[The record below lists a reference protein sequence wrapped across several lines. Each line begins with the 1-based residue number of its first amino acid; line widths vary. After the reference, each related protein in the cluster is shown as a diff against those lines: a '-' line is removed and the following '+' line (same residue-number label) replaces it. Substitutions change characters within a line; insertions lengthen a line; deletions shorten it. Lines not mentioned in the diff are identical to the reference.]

1 MRRRVTDLSLRS
13 LAAAHEPDHRRRR
26 PWQARAVSSALDPE
40 LATAIDRLA
49 AEGWLPITRPDVDE
63 ARRNYRDLALIRRGA
78 GDQPVASVH
87 DDVVEGPDSDVVVRV
102 YAPTQPRD
110 ITLVWLHGGGWVLG
124 DLDTSDA
131 AARRICEHLG
141 ATVVSAD
148 YRLAPEHPHPA
159 PLQDAHAVL
168 RWASSRAPGRLVV
181 GGDSAGGGL
190 AAACA
195 LLARDWGPHVD
206 AQLLLYPG
214 LDPTMSRPSVVENAD
229 GPFLTA
235 ADMRWFWAQY
245 VPEEQARLDPSVNLG
260 EAARL
265 GELEGLAP
273 AVVATAE
280 LDPLRD
286 EGLAHSEGLAAAG
299 VTVSVLHG
307 AGLVHGYFGLG
318 SVSAA
323 ARAEGDRALDALLAL
338 LG

>member
-1 MRRRVTDLSLRS
+1 M
-13 LAAAHEPDHRRRR
+13 
-26 PWQARAVSSALDPE
+26 SSALDPE

-49 AEGWLPITRPDVDE
+49 ADGWLPITRPDVDE

-78 GDQPVASVH
+78 GDQPVASIH

-286 EGLAHSEGLAAAG
+286 EGLAHAEALAARRR
-299 VTVSVLHG
+299 HG
-307 AGLVHGYFGLG
+307 LE
-318 SVSAA
+318 SCT
-323 ARAEGDRALDALLAL
+323 ARAWCTATSGSGRSRPPRARRATARSTRSSRSWADELTGLTGRVGRPGDV
-338 LG
+338 GGPIETSPGSSN

>member
-1 MRRRVTDLSLRS
+1 MSN
-13 LAAAHEPDHRRRR
+13 
-26 PWQARAVSSALDPE
+26 ALDPE

-49 AEGWLPITRPDVDE
+49 ADGRLPLTREDVDE

-87 DDVVEGPDSDVVVRV
+87 DDVVEGPDADVVVRV
-102 YAPTQPRD
+102 YTPPEPRD
-110 ITLVWLHGGGWVLG
+110 LTVVWLHGGGWVLG
-124 DLDTSDA
+124 DLDTADA
-131 AARRICEHLG
+131 AARRVCRHLG

-168 RWASSRAPGRLVV
+168 RWASGRTGRLVV
-181 GGDSAGGGL
+181 GGDSAGAGI
-190 AAACA
+190 AAGCA
-195 LLARDWGPHVD
+195 LLARDWGPHLD

-214 LDPTMSRPSVVENAD
+214 LDPTMSHPSVTENAD

-235 ADMRWFWAQY
+235 ADMRWFWDRY

-265 GELEGLAP
+265 GELEELAP
-273 AVVATAE
+273 AVVATAA

-286 EGLAHSEGLAAAG
+286 EGLAHAAALTAAN
-299 VTVSVLHG
+299 VRVHVLHG

-318 SVSAA
+318 TASAA
-323 ARAEGDRALDALLAL
+323 ARAEGDRALDALSAL
-338 LG
+338 LDQPTELRASTT